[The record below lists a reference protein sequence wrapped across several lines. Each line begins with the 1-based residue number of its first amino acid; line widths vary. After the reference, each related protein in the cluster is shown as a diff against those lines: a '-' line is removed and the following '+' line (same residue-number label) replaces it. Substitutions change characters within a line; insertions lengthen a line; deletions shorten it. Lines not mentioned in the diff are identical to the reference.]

1 MIELEEV
8 KMMNVS
14 DDALEAYVGVVGGG
28 IATTTCVIDTGCS
41 GLCGVDIP
49 GIPGL

>member
-1 MIELEEV
+1 MIELEDV
-8 KMMNVS
+8 QMMNVS
-14 DDALEAYVGVVGGG
+14 DDALEAYVGVMGG
-28 IATTTCVIDTGCS
+28 IATTTCGIETGCS